1 MSRFK
6 DNNDG
11 TITDTKTGLMWQ
23 RDHTGPMSWQE
34 AMDYAKSLSLTGH
47 DDWRLPTIE
56 EAFTLIDFGK
66 YNPASAFPNMP
77 AEWFWSSSSSAPG
90 SDFAWYVSFN
100 LGYVVND
107 DKYRDYYVRCVRR
120 EGHWL

>member
-23 RDHTGPMSWQE
+23 KDHTGPMSWQD
-34 AMDYAKSLSLTGH
+34 AMNYAESLSLTGH
-47 DDWRLPTIE
+47 DNWRLPTIE

-66 YNPASAFPNMP
+66 YNPASAFPNMLSK
-77 AEWFWSSSSSAPG
+77 WFWSSSSYAPSSYCAWSVYFG
-90 SDFAWYVSFN
+90 S
-100 LGYVVND
+100 GYMGHIY
-107 DKYRDYYVRCVRR
+107 KTSGHYIRCVHRK
-120 EGHWL
+120 GHWL